1 MDMQTD
7 TRWLTDS
14 EQRAWRG
21 LIAMWT
27 QLNAEL
33 ARQMSAGSELSM
45 SDFAVLVAL
54 TDTCGGRVRAYE
66 LAQTLQWE
74 KSRLSHQLTRMAKRG
89 LIERDEC
96 LSDARGQFVAVTDS
110 GRRAIEAA
118 APPHVAAVRRLFFDG
133 LDAGDLE
140 VLTKV
145 AEATLRRLGEP
156 APPDCSESED
166 LPG

>member
-1 MDMQTD
+1 METE
-7 TRWLTDS
+7 THWLDAR

-21 LIAMWT
+21 LLTMWT

-33 ARQMSAGSELSM
+33 ARQMSEASDLSM
-45 SDFAVLVAL
+45 ADFAVLVAL

-66 LAQTLQWE
+66 LARTLQWE

-89 LIERDEC
+89 LIARDEC
-96 LSDARGQFVAVTDS
+96 RSDARGQFVAVTEA

-133 LDAGDLE
+133 VAAEDLE
-140 VLTKV
+140 VLTRV
-145 AEATLRRLGEP
+145 AESTLARLGEP
-156 APPDCSESED
+156 PLPDCTESD
-166 LPG
+166 DVAD